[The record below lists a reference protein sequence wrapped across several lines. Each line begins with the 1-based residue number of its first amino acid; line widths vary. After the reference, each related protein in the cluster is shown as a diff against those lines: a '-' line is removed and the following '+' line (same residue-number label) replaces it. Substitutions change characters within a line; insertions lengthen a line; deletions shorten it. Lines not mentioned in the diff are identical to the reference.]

1 MAGHERKKHLIDGK
15 EMTAPEIAAML
26 GISEQ
31 ALRFRHSQMN
41 LCSYQLIVD
50 MYREGKMMTNHDR
63 WPRHLVHGR
72 WITVQQAAD
81 ELGVRAHSINTWR
94 CKNRDRDGNR
104 PTLEEAYEHFRN
116 APKRGRGNAI
126 PKVHTVMGRKMTV
139 KQAAERY
146 NTTEKSLWLL
156 MEAHHISLE
165 AAVLRQQEY
174 RKKKAVSSI
183 MSILFE

>member
-94 CKNRDRDGNR
+94 CKNRDMDGNR

-139 KQAAERY
+139 KQAASGKDQYYDLQGRKVTVT
-146 NTTEKSLWLL
+146 NQS
-156 MEAHHISLE
+156 AP
-165 AAVLRQQEY
+165 ALRKGIY
-174 RKKKAVSSI
+174 IKNGKKYYLSPLK
-183 MSILFE
+183 